1 MQQKN
6 AEKIKELFTKSTRSD
21 TMQTKENVFL
31 FWHISTLYQKKGDTR
46 YAGYIKKEES

>member
-21 TMQTKENVFL
+21 TMQRKENVFL
-31 FWHISTLYQKKGDTR
+31 WVAHINPKS
-46 YAGYIKKEES
+46 KER

>member
-31 FWHISTLYQKKGDTR
+31 CLAHINPKS
-46 YAGYIKKEES
+46 KER